1 MRLAA
6 ALTVVLVLPSLWS
19 AAAAAQPF
27 PSEAPPRIVR
37 TPLAAQAQPR
47 AADVPVDSGRLIDLL
62 VVWTPAAEA
71 AAGGAAAMQ
80 MLVEGA
86 ERNANTVYRNSGVA
100 QRLRL
105 VHAQQVA
112 YAERSGPCTDPVGDG
127 QSTEPILCALYDLTG
142 TADGFID
149 GVHALRD
156 AHGADLVA
164 MLVRDTAYC
173 GVAWL
178 PQPPSPSTSHLGF
191 AVVEQGC
198 AIGNLSFA
206 HELAHNMGAHHD
218 PFVLGL
224 GSCSDGREPGAFCF
238 SRGIVDVA
246 ARWRTVMSY
255 NTECLAS
262 GVNCARLPFL
272 SNPVLTFGGAPLGQA
287 DFGNNAYTLNL
298 TARSV
303 AAYRPTSP
311 LHPLPQRF
319 ADVPPTSPSFGY
331 VEFLAQAEISGGCA
345 AGAFCPDA
353 EATREQA
360 AVLLERAKRASNW
373 TPPPA
378 VGLFADVAVTRPF
391 APHIEALYADG
402 ITNGCDGANF
412 CPDAPLARA
421 QVAPLLLRAR
431 CGASYVPATP
441 ATQTFADVPPTHM
454 FYAYIGKLHELGIT
468 AGCATGPLRF
478 CPDDAATRAQLAA
491 MIERGY
497 PFPTPTDTCSP

>member
-1 MRLAA
+1 MRFAAVLNVVLALAA
-6 ALTVVLVLPSLWS
+6 LWP
-19 AAAAAQPF
+19 AGAYGQRF
-27 PSEAPPRIVR
+27 PSEAPPRVVR

-47 AADVPVDSGRLIDLL
+47 AADVPTDSGRLIDLL

-80 MLVEGA
+80 ALVDAA
-86 ERNANTVYRNSGVA
+86 ERNANAVYRNSGVA
-100 QRLRL
+100 QRVRL

-112 YAERSGPCTDPVGDG
+112 YAERSGPCTDPVDGG
-127 QSTEPILCALYDLTG
+127 QSSEPILCALFDLTG
-142 TADGFID
+142 AADGFVD

-164 MLVRDTAYC
+164 LLVRDTAYC

-178 PQPPSPSTSHLGF
+178 PLPPSPATSHLGF
-191 AVVEQGC
+191 AVVDQGC
-198 AIGNLSFA
+198 AIGNLSFS

-224 GSCSDGREPGAFCF
+224 GSCSDGREPGAWCF
-238 SRGIVDVA
+238 SRGVVNVA
-246 ARWRTVMSY
+246 GRWRTVMSY
-255 NTECLAS
+255 NTECLAA
-262 GVNCARLPFL
+262 GVSCARLPYL
-272 SNPVLTFGGAPLGQA
+272 SNPALTFGGALLGDVA
-287 DFGNNAYTLNL
+287 LGNNALTLNR
-298 TARSV
+298 TAKSV

-319 ADVPPTSPSFGY
+319 ADVPPGSPYFGH
-331 VEFLAQAEISGGCA
+331 VEFLAQAEISAGCA

-353 EATREQA
+353 AATREQA
-360 AVLLERAKRASNW
+360 AVFLERAKRASNW
-373 TPPPA
+373 APPPA
-378 VGLFADVAVTRPF
+378 VGLFADVAATRPF

-402 ITNGCDGANF
+402 ITDGCDGARY
-412 CPDAPLARA
+412 CPDAPLTRA
-421 QVAPLLLRAR
+421 QAAAMLLRAR

-441 ATQTFADVPPTHM
+441 AAQTFADVPPAHV
-454 FYAYIGKLHELGIT
+454 FYAHIGKLHELGVT

-497 PFPTPTDTCSP
+497 PFPAPTETCPP